1 MENHQVKIDASKCV
15 GCGLCVN
22 VCAAHNMK
30 LEDKKAKIQFEHCI
44 MCGQCTAVCP
54 QKAISI
60 TGYDMEQVEK
70 GEDIFLNPEDVLDV
84 IRFRRTIRRFK
95 QEEIPKDVIRQ
106 ILEAGRLTHT
116 AKNMQDVSFVVLDQ
130 EKNRVEQMAVRLF

>member
-84 IRFRRTIRRFK
+84 IRFRRTIRRF
-95 QEEIPKDVIRQ
+95 RQ
-106 ILEAGRLTHT
+106 DSKGCDSPDFGSRQADPYGKEYAGRLLCC
-116 AKNMQDVSFVVLDQ
+116 A
-130 EKNRVEQMAVRLF
+130 